1 MSATQTT
8 TRIQPAPQPQPV
20 AKLPRRKKRDGA
32 RINWGITALMAVSS
46 LTVLVPLYFAVAMA
60 LKSAKQA
67 ASGSGFSW
75 PWPMHFDNFR
85 IAWDLTHF
93 PRAFGYSALITG
105 LSVIGEL
112 LLSSIAAYAIV
123 RNWERRFFRWSYIY
137 LLAAMFIPFPVIALP
152 QVKLTGIFGLANPF
166 GVAILHILFALSFNV
181 LLYSAFLRSIPYELE
196 ESARMDG
203 ASTWKVFRSLI
214 LPLLGP
220 MNATVGIFAFLLSWN
235 DFMMPSLITAN
246 PAHQTLPVIQNL
258 FQQQFATQYNVAFA
272 SYLMAMAP
280 SLIGYLIAQR
290 WVMSGVMRGAIK

>member
-1 MSATQTT
+1 MTVAQTATRAVPTPEPPPTT
-8 TRIQPAPQPQPV
+8 A
-20 AKLPRRKKRDGA
+20 RRKTRKGA
-32 RINWGITALMAVSS
+32 RVNWWLTGFIALGS
-46 LTVLVPLYFAVAMA
+46 LTVLIPLYFTIAMA

-67 ASGSGFSW
+67 ASGTGFSW
-75 PWPMHFDNFR
+75 PWPMHFDNFKT
-85 IAWDLTHF
+85 AWTLTHF
-93 PRAFGYSALITG
+93 PRAFGYSALITAI
-105 LSVIGEL
+105 SVIGEL
-112 LLSSIAAYAIV
+112 ALSSLAAYAIV

-152 QVKLTGIFGLANPF
+152 QIKLTSMFGLANPG

-181 LLYSAFLRSIPYELE
+181 LLYSAFLRSIPLELE

-203 ASTWKVFRSLI
+203 CSTWLVFRRLI

-258 FQQQFATQYNVAFA
+258 FQGQFTTSYNVAFA

-280 SLIGYLIAQR
+280 SLIAYLIAQR

>member
-1 MSATQTT
+1 VTATQTT
-8 TRIQPAPQPQPV
+8 PTTIVTPEPPVIRI
-20 AKLPRRKKRDGA
+20 RRKKRDGA
-32 RINWGITALMAVSS
+32 RINWGLTALMAVCS
-46 LTVLVPLYFAVAMA
+46 LTVLVPLYFTIAMA
-60 LKSAKQA
+60 LKSAAQA
-67 ASGSGFSW
+67 TSGTGFNW

-85 IAWDLTHF
+85 TAWNLTHF
-93 PRAFGYSALITG
+93 PRAIGYSALITAI
-105 LSVIGEL
+105 SVIGEL

-123 RNWERRFFRWSYIY
+123 RNWGHRFFRWSYIY

-152 QVKLTGIFGLANPF
+152 QIKLTSMFGLANPF

-181 LLYSAFLRSIPYELE
+181 LLYSAFLRSIPMELE

-203 ASTWKVFRSLI
+203 CSTWMAFRKLI

-246 PAHQTLPVIQNL
+246 PDHQTLPVTQFL
-258 FQQQFATQYNVAFA
+258 FQSQFTTNYSVAFA